1 MAVKKTTKR
10 NELLELKP
18 SSDWKDPAAP
28 KVGGKKR
35 PVHTSGTLYQK
46 ESGRYNTPGLTESN
60 DHIISHGKKKVP
72 HTGTWDAVTVK
83 KGTKVKGAQR
93 GVGQETLDGLD
104 LKKRKRN
111 QWQTSRRGKM
121 E

>member
-1 MAVKKTTKR
+1 MKKTTKR
-10 NELLELKP
+10 NNLLELIP

-28 KVGGKKR
+28 HPGKKR
-35 PVHTSGTLYQK
+35 PVHTSGTLYKK
-46 ESGRYNTPGLTESN
+46 ESGRYNTPGLTEST

-72 HTGTWDAVTVK
+72 YTGAWDAVPVK

-104 LKKRKRN
+104 LKKRKR
-111 QWQTSRRGKM
+111 K
-121 E
+121 